1 MYFRSLILSVFC
13 LLLTSCVTEQKSLLT
28 TPEADVEVRSAN
40 HVELAAG
47 YLKIG
52 RYETATSEVQKALK
66 IDPSNSRAHHV
77 AASLAMKLGQFDSAE
92 KSFLKALNFEPENA
106 STAHELGV
114 LLCKSGRRDDGISYL
129 NQAMNNKFFE
139 HKAISA
145 LRAGE
150 CLGKTQPNVA
160 RGYFDKALALN
171 KNLDV
176 ALYRKAEVLYLEGYA
191 LQARGFYERY
201 MQNRKQNSQTL
212 LLGYR
217 IEKNAKSLKQ
227 AEIYAKKLMKEFP
240 NSSEAKRLK
249 QIVGEKG

>member
-13 LLLTSCVTEQKSLLT
+13 LLLVSCVTEQKSLLT
-28 TPEADVEVRSAN
+28 VPEADVEVRSTN
-40 HVELAAG
+40 HVELASG
-47 YLKIG
+47 YLKLG
-52 RYETATSEVQKALK
+52 RYETATEEIQKALK

-77 AASLAMKLGQFDSAE
+77 AASLAMKLGEFASAE
-92 KSFLKALNFEPENA
+92 ESFVKALKIDPKSG

-114 LLCKSGRRDDGISYL
+114 LLCKRGRKEDGVSYL
-129 NQAMNNKFFE
+129 NQAINNQFFD
-139 HKAISA
+139 HRAISA

-150 CLGKTQPNVA
+150 CLGKTEPNTA

-171 KNLDV
+171 KNLKV
-176 ALYRKAEVLYLEGYA
+176 ALYRKAEVLYLEGFA

-217 IEKNAKSLKQ
+217 IETNAKSLNQ
-227 AEIYAKKLMKEFP
+227 AQIYAEKLLNDFP
-240 NSSEAKRLK
+240 ASTEAKKLK
-249 QIVGEKG
+249 QIVAEKG